1 MFVQCFLTNGVR
13 GILNKTVV
21 VRNWTNHNININTLL
36 FTDLFTIIFVNTLV
50 YPQYT
55 YKNIIAT
62 CLYDHYAALITKYI
76 NK

>member
-1 MFVQCFLTNGVR
+1 MFVQCFLNNGVR
-13 GILNKTVV
+13 GILNKAVV

-55 YKNIIAT
+55 YKNIIAK
-62 CLYDHYAALITKYI
+62 LFI
-76 NK
+76 